1 MNVLSIDFDYF
12 QNTDV
17 ECLRHCYPNGIDR
30 TAEESIKVWNSF
42 YVRTDAAKRLKS
54 VNILDDEFDK
64 AKELIQAQSPVC
76 VAMIANSHLSIYNL
90 ICDEM
95 DRRRD
100 KKLWISNID
109 MHHDMFNENP
119 ALDCGN
125 WIGHIQE
132 KYQKTRMEWIANPV
146 SREMYGLEDAQF
158 DMIKTGIA
166 AMKQKQFDVVF
177 LCRSDN
183 WLPPHLDGR
192 FAELA
197 KCMTDTFHSV
207 DIEQTA
213 ITKRKAAMCK
223 QAACFER

>member
-17 ECLRHCYPNGIDR
+17 DCLRHCYPNGIDR
-30 TAEESIKVWNSF
+30 TAEESVEAWRGF
-42 YVRTDAAKRLKS
+42 YLLPDIAKRLNS
-54 VNILDDEFDK
+54 VNLLVEEFEK
-64 AKELIQAQSPVC
+64 AKELIQVQSPDCTTMV
-76 VAMIANSHLSIYNL
+76 ANSHISIYDF

-95 DRRRD
+95 DRRGD

-166 AMKQKQFDVVF
+166 AMKQKSFDVVF

-183 WLPPHLDGR
+183 WLPPHLDSH
-192 FAELA
+192 FTELA
-197 KCMTDTFHSV
+197 ECMIDAFPN
-207 DIEQTA
+207 IEVEQM
-213 ITKRKAAMCK
+213 AMK
-223 QAACFER
+223 ERLLSSRERGICFER